1 MQPTSETSSFF
12 LRVAREAGETKTPT
26 RGEGTAGA
34 IISSCHRDAPWE
46 KKGSCILHAHCRKQ
60 RQSQK
65 ICPRHS
71 LSRSSLQLAVICQP
85 WCVQHA
91 VGGWVTMH
99 QNNWLPS
106 EPSCVRWTSTIIKLN
121 QQCILLEAVSSPSK
135 CKGRSYTE
143 GRGTQS
149 SLLAFR
155 LERFGGSHQEK
166 NNYFKQYS
174 EKKGQWKW
182 R

>member
-12 LRVAREAGETKTPT
+12 LHVAREAGETKTPT

-60 RQSQK
+60 RPSQK
-65 ICPRHS
+65 ICPRHG

-121 QQCILLEAVSSPSK
+121 QQCILLEAAEYRCRVSA
-135 CKGRSYTE
+135 
-143 GRGTQS
+143 RGGAT
-149 SLLAFR
+149 LKAE
-155 LERFGGSHQEK
+155 ERRVVCTHLDLKGSHQEK
-166 NNYFKQYS
+166 NNYF
-174 EKKGQWKW
+174 
-182 R
+182 